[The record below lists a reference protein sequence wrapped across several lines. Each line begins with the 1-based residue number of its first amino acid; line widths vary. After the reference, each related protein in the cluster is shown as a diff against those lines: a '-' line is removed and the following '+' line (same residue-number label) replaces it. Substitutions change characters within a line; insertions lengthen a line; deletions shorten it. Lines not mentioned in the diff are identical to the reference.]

1 MEQERGP
8 VIAGIDTHKKKHAL
22 CLLDGWGRKMFES
35 FFSADEKGYAEI
47 AEAIGSP
54 EDCIVVGIEGTM
66 SYGAGVCRYLVEKG
80 YPVVE
85 VLGPESA
92 RKKKGANKD
101 DLKDAERAAR
111 TAIAGDHVSVPKS
124 GSGWVEGVRAL
135 LAARRLAVKT
145 STAATNAVKALLV
158 TAPERIKA
166 KHAGMDTESMMK
178 SLSRKHTKEDPI
190 ENALYDSLRSLAR
203 MWHEA
208 REQVD
213 ALESEIEDLM
223 NENAPAL
230 MAMDGCGAIT
240 GAQLAVTAGDNPER
254 MKSKD
259 SFAALCGVSPV
270 EASSGET
277 VRHRLNRGGD
287 RLANCALTQIVLSR
301 MQHDERTK
309 AYVAK
314 RRAQG
319 RSKKEIKR
327 CLKRYVANEAYRILL
342 NPKDVPDWQ
351 GSELAKTRKALGLT
365 QRDAASLLLVS
376 QAKIS
381 EIERGGRRYLKLE
394 KQYSEALQQL
404 QTKRILDEGRDAA

>member
-1 MEQERGP
+1 MEQARGP
-8 VIAGIDTHKKKHAL
+8 VVAGIDTHKKKHAL
-22 CLLDGWGRKMFES
+22 CLLDGWGRKTFES

-47 AEAIGSP
+47 AEAIGNP

-135 LAARRLAVKT
+135 MAARRLAVKT

-158 TAPERIKA
+158 TAPEPVKA
-166 KHAGMDTESMMK
+166 KYAGMDTESMMK
-178 SLSRKHTKEDPI
+178 SLSRKRTKEDPI
-190 ENALYDSLRSLAR
+190 QNALYDSLRSLAR
-203 MWHEA
+203 MWNEA

-230 MAMDGCGAIT
+230 MAMEGCGAVT
-240 GAQLAVTAGDNPER
+240 GAQLAITAGDNPER
-254 MKSKD
+254 MKSKS

-270 EASSGET
+270 EASSGEK
-277 VRHRLNRGGD
+277 VRHRLNQGGD
-287 RLANCALTQIVLSR
+287 RQANCALTQIVLSR

-309 AYVAK
+309 SLRGEAK
-314 RRAQG
+314 GARQVEERDQA
-319 RSKKEIKR
+319 
-327 CLKRYVANEAYRILL
+327 
-342 NPKDVPDWQ
+342 VP
-351 GSELAKTRKALGLT
+351 
-365 QRDAASLLLVS
+365 
-376 QAKIS
+376 
-381 EIERGGRRYLKLE
+381 
-394 KQYSEALQQL
+394 EAL
-404 QTKRILDEGRDAA
+404 RR